1 MSTLAIEKRLQ
12 FKEVFDFYDRDND
25 GQLTNDEFNDAL
37 KSLGIVIPRIEMNEI
52 FNTIPKKSYK
62 YFERVASY
70 KMPKKTNQDEL
81 VKAFG
86 FLDKDGN
93 GKVRLED
100 LKKILFCKGECMKE
114 SEINELLKKFTDRD
128 GNINYNTLISS
139 LLGQ

>member
-1 MSTLAIEKRLQ
+1 MRRDIAAGTQRPIAQSGGSAPQRWISGTGPEEK
-12 FKEVFDFYDRDND
+12 K
-25 GQLTNDEFNDAL
+25 
-37 KSLGIVIPRIEMNEI
+37 K
-52 FNTIPKKSYK
+52 KKSYK
-62 YFERVASY
+62 YFERVASS

-100 LKKILFCKGECMKE
+100 LKEILFCKGECMKE

>member
-62 YFERVASY
+62 YFERV
-70 KMPKKTNQDEL
+70 KTVEIRKYDQPICAIL
-81 VKAFG
+81 KA
-86 FLDKDGN
+86 
-93 GKVRLED
+93 
-100 LKKILFCKGECMKE
+100 
-114 SEINELLKKFTDRD
+114 
-128 GNINYNTLISS
+128 
-139 LLGQ
+139 

>member
-25 GQLTNDEFNDAL
+25 GQLTNEEFNEAL
-37 KSLGIVIPRIEMNEI
+37 KSLGIVIPKIEMNEI

-81 VKAFG
+81 LKAFG

-93 GKVRLED
+93 GKVSSEE
-100 LKKILFCKGECMKE
+100 LKELLFCKGECMKE
-114 SEINELLKKFTDRD
+114 NEINDLLKTFTDRE
-128 GNINYNTLISS
+128 GNINYITLISS